1 MKNEK
6 LKLVI
11 RSHEGPDARED
22 RPEMP
27 SIQSGFCVDHDLGED
42 GKLVTI
48 FSAPDYPQFRDFG
61 DTRHDN
67 EGAFI
72 RLNGKT
78 NFCSVEDVC
87 SFSATPR
94 PPAECYYDLDIG
106 GSDVEGPSDGSCAS
120 GLPVTGLKE

>member
-1 MKNEK
+1 MWSDPSHLDG
-6 LKLVI
+6 LKPNVQRGIGVRLDRTI
-11 RSHEGPDARED
+11 ESIYEEREIEVGHLLD
-22 RPEMP
+22 GSRCSRNRPEMP

-78 NFCSVEDVC
+78 NF
-87 SFSATPR
+87 
-94 PPAECYYDLDIG
+94 
-106 GSDVEGPSDGSCAS
+106 
-120 GLPVTGLKE
+120 